1 MILWFVECLLILV
14 YTVLPLMKRH
24 ILNFVLVALVLLVAA
39 CKGHEADTFKIGVSQ
54 CSQDVWRE
62 QMNREMQRETMFYN
76 KNVKLDI
83 RSAHDDNALQIKQI
97 DSLVNEGINLL
108 VVSPNEARA
117 FTPVV
122 ERVMRRGIPVIVVD
136 RKTLS
141 DKYTAFIGAD
151 NRSIGK
157 DMAACVVQELKGHGT
172 VVELTGRMAGTA
184 ARERHDGLTH
194 MLAQAPGIKVLASV
208 EVGWEGP
215 RVQQQVDS
223 LIAAGVVPQIIT
235 APNDRTGV
243 KVHQA
248 LVAAGHPEVKVIG
261 VDGLSTKGGGLDNVE
276 QGVLTATFVYPTGG
290 DKVIQTAMRI
300 LRHEPFK
307 RDTRLHSAVINAT
320 TARLFRIQSDQVH
333 ESEQRIDKL
342 GTQMDKFLSRYSMQ
356 KMLLFACIAIIV
368 LIGLVMAMG
377 IRSYYVTIRRNE
389 ELDNQKRKLEAQR
402 DQLVKMSKE
411 LEETTQSK
419 LTFFTEVS
427 HDLRTPLTL
436 ILAPVEQL
444 QGADNL
450 TDEQRGLLQVVR
462 TNADILLRLVG
473 QTLDFRKFET
483 GQLRLNVKTV
493 QLNETL
499 KQWCDPFRA
508 LARKKMV
515 RYHVQQADVPD
526 AAWLDVMLDDKKMES
541 VLYNLLSNAF
551 KYTPEGGKITVT
563 PSITDDAEQGRWL
576 SIVVEDSGQG
586 IDRDKLPHIFD
597 RFYQADASHD
607 GSGIGLATVKAFVE
621 LHGGTV
627 SAESVRGNGTR
638 FVVCIPC
645 QHDAA
650 TAHVYEQPDAMQPDG
665 AGVVAPHI
673 DAIAGEGVH
682 TVPNALTASADAAQ
696 ARGGA
701 AEPRPTVL
709 VIDDNEDIRSYLRL
723 LLADGYVVET
733 AADGQ
738 EGLAKARQLIPDAVV
753 CDVMMPVM
761 DGWEC
766 CRRLK
771 DEWQTSHI
779 PVMMLTACTLDEQRV
794 AGFDCGADSYIAKPF
809 SPDMF
814 KARLRNLIDN
824 RRRLKAFF
832 GDKTSLKAS
841 NVSELDKG
849 FAARLRDMI
858 EKNMSSENFSV
869 EDMAA
874 QMGVGR
880 TQLYRKVKSLMGF
893 SPVELLRIARLKK
906 AAELL
911 RRTEM
916 TVAEVAYEVGFA
928 SPSYMAKCF
937 KEYFGVNPTEYK

>member
-1 MILWFVECLLILV
+1 M
-14 YTVLPLMKRH
+14 
-24 ILNFVLVALVLLVAA
+24 
-39 CKGHEADTFKIGVSQ
+39 
-54 CSQDVWRE
+54 
-62 QMNREMQRETMFYN
+62 
-76 KNVKLDI
+76 
-83 RSAHDDNALQIKQI
+83 
-97 DSLVNEGINLL
+97 
-108 VVSPNEARA
+108 
-117 FTPVV
+117 
-122 ERVMRRGIPVIVVD
+122 
-136 RKTLS
+136 
-141 DKYTAFIGAD
+141 
-151 NRSIGK
+151 
-157 DMAACVVQELKGHGT
+157 
-172 VVELTGRMAGTA
+172 
-184 ARERHDGLTH
+184 
-194 MLAQAPGIKVLASV
+194 
-208 EVGWEGP
+208 
-215 RVQQQVDS
+215 
-223 LIAAGVVPQIIT
+223 
-235 APNDRTGV
+235 
-243 KVHQA
+243 
-248 LVAAGHPEVKVIG
+248 
-261 VDGLSTKGGGLDNVE
+261 
-276 QGVLTATFVYPTGG
+276 
-290 DKVIQTAMRI
+290 
-300 LRHEPFK
+300 
-307 RDTRLHSAVINAT
+307 
-320 TARLFRIQSDQVH
+320 
-333 ESEQRIDKL
+333 
-342 GTQMDKFLSRYSMQ
+342 
-356 KMLLFACIAIIV
+356 
-368 LIGLVMAMG
+368 
-377 IRSYYVTIRRNE
+377 
-389 ELDNQKRKLEAQR
+389 
-402 DQLVKMSKE
+402 
-411 LEETTQSK
+411 
-419 LTFFTEVS
+419 
-427 HDLRTPLTL
+427 
-436 ILAPVEQL
+436 
-444 QGADNL
+444 

-483 GQLRLNVKTV
+483 GQLRLNVKTL
-493 QLNETL
+493 QLNEAL

-607 GSGIGLATVKAFVE
+607 GSGIGLATVKAYVE

-627 SAESVRGNGTR
+627 SAESMRGSGTR
-638 FVVCIPC
+638 FVVRIPC
-645 QHDAA
+645 QHDVAA
-650 TAHVYEQPDAMQPDG
+650 AHVYEQPDAMQPDG
-665 AGVVAPHI
+665 TGVVAPHI

-682 TVPNALTASADAAQ
+682 TVPNALAASADAAQ
-696 ARGGA
+696 ARGDA

>member
-1 MILWFVECLLILV
+1 
-14 YTVLPLMKRH
+14 MKRH

-54 CSQDVWRE
+54 CSQDAWRE

-83 RSAHDDNALQIKQI
+83 RSAHDDNAQQIKQI

-172 VVELTGRMAGTA
+172 VVELTANMAGTA
-184 ARERHDGLTH
+184 ARERHAGLTQ

-208 EVGWEGP
+208 EVGWEGA
-215 RVQQQVDS
+215 RVPQQIDS

-333 ESEQRIDKL
+333 ESEQRIDQL

-368 LIGLVMAMG
+368 LIGVVMAMG

-419 LTFFTEVS
+419 LTF
-427 HDLRTPLTL
+427 
-436 ILAPVEQL
+436 
-444 QGADNL
+444 
-450 TDEQRGLLQVVR
+450 
-462 TNADILLRLVG
+462 
-473 QTLDFRKFET
+473 
-483 GQLRLNVKTV
+483 
-493 QLNETL
+493 
-499 KQWCDPFRA
+499 
-508 LARKKMV
+508 
-515 RYHVQQADVPD
+515 
-526 AAWLDVMLDDKKMES
+526 
-541 VLYNLLSNAF
+541 
-551 KYTPEGGKITVT
+551 
-563 PSITDDAEQGRWL
+563 
-576 SIVVEDSGQG
+576 
-586 IDRDKLPHIFD
+586 LP
-597 RFYQADASHD
+597 RCRM
-607 GSGIGLATVKAFVE
+607 T
-621 LHGGTV
+621 
-627 SAESVRGNGTR
+627 
-638 FVVCIPC
+638 C
-645 QHDAA
+645 
-650 TAHVYEQPDAMQPDG
+650 AH
-665 AGVVAPHI
+665 H
-673 DAIAGEGVH
+673 
-682 TVPNALTASADAAQ
+682 
-696 ARGGA
+696 
-701 AEPRPTVL
+701 
-709 VIDDNEDIRSYLRL
+709 
-723 LLADGYVVET
+723 
-733 AADGQ
+733 
-738 EGLAKARQLIPDAVV
+738 
-753 CDVMMPVM
+753 
-761 DGWEC
+761 
-766 CRRLK
+766 
-771 DEWQTSHI
+771 
-779 PVMMLTACTLDEQRV
+779 
-794 AGFDCGADSYIAKPF
+794 
-809 SPDMF
+809 
-814 KARLRNLIDN
+814 
-824 RRRLKAFF
+824 
-832 GDKTSLKAS
+832 
-841 NVSELDKG
+841 
-849 FAARLRDMI
+849 
-858 EKNMSSENFSV
+858 
-869 EDMAA
+869 
-874 QMGVGR
+874 
-880 TQLYRKVKSLMGF
+880 
-893 SPVELLRIARLKK
+893 
-906 AAELL
+906 
-911 RRTEM
+911 
-916 TVAEVAYEVGFA
+916 
-928 SPSYMAKCF
+928 SPSYWRPLSNCR
-937 KEYFGVNPTEYK
+937 GRTT

>member
-1 MILWFVECLLILV
+1 
-14 YTVLPLMKRH
+14 MKKH
-24 ILNFVLVALVLLVAA
+24 ILHIVLMVLALLVAA
-39 CKGHEADTFKIGVSQ
+39 CEDRETNTFKIGVSQ
-54 CSQDVWRE
+54 CSQDAWRE

-83 RSAHDDNALQIKQI
+83 RSAHDNNALQIKQI
-97 DSLVNEGINLL
+97 DSLVNEGVNLL

-117 FTPVV
+117 LTPVV
-122 ERVMRRGIPVIVVD
+122 ERVMSRGIPVIVVD

-157 DMAACVVQELKGHGT
+157 DMAACVVQELKGRGT
-172 VVELTGRMAGTA
+172 VVELTGHLAGTA
-184 ARERHDGLTH
+184 ARERHAGLTEV
-194 MLAQAPGIKVLASV
+194 LAQAPGVRVLASV

-215 RVQQQVDS
+215 RVRQQVDS
-223 LIAAGVVPQIIT
+223 LIAAGIVPQIMI

-243 KVHQA
+243 RVHQA
-248 LVAAGHPEVKVIG
+248 LVAAGHPEVRVIG
-261 VDGLSTKGGGLDNVE
+261 VDGLSGKGGGLDNVE

-290 DKVIQTAMRI
+290 DKVIQTAMHI

-333 ESEQRIDKL
+333 ESEQRIDQL

-389 ELDNQKRKLEAQR
+389 ELDSQKRKLEEQR
-402 DQLVKMSKE
+402 DQLVKMAKE

-473 QTLDFRKFET
+473 QTLDFRKFES
-483 GQLRLNVKTV
+483 GQLRLNVKHV
-493 QLNETL
+493 QLNEAL

-515 RYHVQQADVPD
+515 RYHVLEASAAD
-526 AAWLDVMLDDKKMES
+526 AAGLDVMLDDKKMES

-576 SIVVEDSGQG
+576 SIVVEDSGLG

-627 SAESVRGNGTR
+627 SAESVRGSGTR
-638 FVVCIPC
+638 FVVRIPC
-645 QHDAA
+645 VHDVASP
-650 TAHVYEQPDAMQPDG
+650 HVYEQPEAMQPDG
-665 AGVVAPHI
+665 ASIVAPHI

-682 TVPNALTASADAAQ
+682 TVPSALADGAVGAAAAQ
-696 ARGGA
+696 AGSDA
-701 AEPRPTVL
+701 AAQRPTVL

-723 LLADGYVVET
+723 LLAADYVVET

-858 EKNMSSENFSV
+858 EKNLSNENFSV